1 MFLSITGVTADNRLA
16 KYQPFENEADADTHA
31 AAYSGFVVEDP
42 GGNQSL
48 WTIDAS
54 AKTVTRDTDV
64 EAAAATALAW
74 EQLRTERNQLL
85 MDSDWR
91 GMSDLTMSDSWT
103 NYRQALRDLPAN
115 TADPTDITWPTAPD
129 SS

>member
-16 KYQPFENEADADTHA
+16 KYQPFEIEADADTHA
-31 AAYSGFVVEDP
+31 AAYSGFVVQDP

-74 EQLRTERNQLL
+74 EQVRGERNRLL
-85 MDSDWR
+85 TETDWWVLR
-91 GMSDLTMSDSWT
+91 GSITDAQTA
-103 NYRQALRDLPAN
+103 YRTALRDLPAN
-115 TADPTDITWPTAPD
+115 TADPSNPTWPEEP
-129 SS
+129 S